1 MQPSAAT
8 EALAQLTR
16 SAPAP
21 TPRANDLSGK
31 QGPDSCNRLRDV
43 EIAQLNLPSMFLV
56 SHVEGGMAGSH
67 PRGQTRS
74 GSRWTL
80 GPREPQTPI
89 RFGQKLTRVFWLA
102 QCQNLPK
109 AKRNLPERNSG
120 SRGGKFAK
128 KKKKG
133 GDPIPRKLGT
143 RTQRSARLVA
153 APRLHHEPRAATE
166 ACRGRGSTSGGPQKR
181 PLHQTPRARET
192 WRELGG
198 LRSPL
203 LTEEDTTSPPGSHRE
218 SATETRTRPPGPAA
232 AAPREGT
239 CPRADSGGSA
249 RCREAPGA
257 PGGGAHSRRP
267 SRGPG
272 TWDARAGTPAAPCA
286 RAGK

>member
-1 MQPSAAT
+1 
-8 EALAQLTR
+8 
-16 SAPAP
+16 
-21 TPRANDLSGK
+21 
-31 QGPDSCNRLRDV
+31 
-43 EIAQLNLPSMFLV
+43 
-56 SHVEGGMAGSH
+56 MAGSH

-128 KKKKG
+128 EKKKRRG
-133 GDPIPRKLGT
+133 PDPQEIGHQDPAVRPAG
-143 RTQRSARLVA
+143 RSPA
-153 APRLHHEPRAATE
+153 APPRTYS
-166 ACRGRGSTSGGPQKR
+166 RDRGLQGRGGGTSGGPQKR
-181 PLHQTPRARET
+181 PLHQTPRARVTRET

-218 SATETRTRPPGPAA
+218 SVTQTRTRPPGPAA

-239 CPRADSGGSA
+239 RPRAGSGGTA
-249 RCREAPGA
+249 RCGEAPGS
-257 PGGGAHSRRP
+257 PRGGAHSRRP

-272 TWDARAGTPAAPCA
+272 TWDARAGTPAAPRA